1 MVEGGRIDHA
11 NHYALATRALR
22 NALNTNTHSASY
34 HFPIFSLLVSILY
47 INVAMLRVVQ

>member
-22 NALNTNTHSASY
+22 NTLNTHSASY
-34 HFPIFSLLVSILY
+34 HFPNFSLFVSILY
-47 INVAMLRVVQ
+47 INVVMLRVVQ